1 MPENPVKPALPEK
14 DESTYR
20 ERTIHIERTPWM
32 DVPGETAP
40 PLEPRADHLVKTL
53 PERNVSVYAAELPP
67 PDEISL
73 MTRKYLQV
81 SSSDAENRWLLVLL
95 GPMAATGLVGGAI
108 GVVGMLWLMLFGR
121 GVHLFEGLF
130 AIVSTAVLMWFS
142 WGMLCASWYSYRDE
156 PVRFHRDSG
165 KVYRFR
171 SARRSVT
178 GKDDAAT
185 RGEPT
190 IFVYDWAS
198 LRAEITRQTL
208 FTGQTFNTFS
218 FLQLAVVDPATGQV
232 TERFRVGNRGEFGDL
247 RGRLFLWE
255 SIRRYMEEGPE
266 RVPPPGLKT
275 HRGNFLDSFD
285 EFNPVSM
292 MSGFKSWPAWIFGFP
307 LAAMFWLLS
316 GVFMIA
322 ALARWIGAHTGRKP
336 SWGELEQTVFK
347 LDADDPAA
355 KNTLDP
361 SIEAPRLWSAETQR
375 RKRALRIW
383 IASMGVQWL
392 LVTAWLHIWPYCSCY
407 FPDSFCLPVKAI
419 CPDFIDDPNDITR
432 PHTALPMPAEAPAPA
447 EAGSGERPRG
457 Q

>member
-1 MPENPVKPALPEK
+1 MPENPVKPALPEE
-14 DESTYR
+14 DESAYR
-20 ERTIHIERTPWM
+20 ERTIHIERTPWL

-40 PLEPRADHLVKTL
+40 PLEPPAKHLVKTL

-73 MTRKYLQV
+73 MTWKYLQV
-81 SSSDAENRWLLVLL
+81 SSGDLVNRWMAVLAAPLGVFLGIATSLGAVVGVVCFFSEIPFVALLFSVLF
-95 GPMAATGLVGGAI
+95 ALVGVQIAN
-108 GVVGMLWLMLFGR
+108 
-121 GVHLFEGLF
+121 
-130 AIVSTAVLMWFS
+130 VSIHQFFFM
-142 WGMLCASWYSYRDE
+142 YKDE
-156 PVRFHRDSG
+156 PLRFHRESG
-165 KVYRFR
+165 KVYHFR
-171 SARRSVT
+171 ATKKRILGMDVPTKESATVV
-178 GKDDAAT
+178 
-185 RGEPT
+185 
-190 IFVYDWAS
+190 VYDWAN
-198 LRAEITRQTL
+198 LRAEITRHLMPTAA
-208 FTGQTFNTFS
+208 TIRRDS

-232 TERFRVGNRGEFGDL
+232 TERFRIGDRDTHGDF
-247 RGRLFLWE
+247 RGRVFLWE

-275 HRGNFLDSFD
+275 HRGNLLDSFD

-292 MSGFKSWPAWIFGFP
+292 LSAFKSWSARIFGFP
-307 LAAMFWLLS
+307 LAAVFWLLS
-316 GVFMIA
+316 GVLMLWG
-322 ALARWIGAHTGRKP
+322 LARWVADRTGRKVD
-336 SWGELEQTVFK
+336 WGELEQTVFK

-407 FPDSFCLPVKAI
+407 YPDSFCLPVKAI
-419 CPDFIDDPNDITR
+419 CPDFIDDPNDVTR